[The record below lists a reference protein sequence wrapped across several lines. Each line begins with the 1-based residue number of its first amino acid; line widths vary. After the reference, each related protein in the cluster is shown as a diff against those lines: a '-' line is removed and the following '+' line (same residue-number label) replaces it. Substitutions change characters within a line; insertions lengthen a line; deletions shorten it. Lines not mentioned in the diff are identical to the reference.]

1 MGGTDE
7 PENLVELTPAEH
19 AEAHRVLYEEHGREE
34 DRLAWMGLAGYTKKE
49 TIIQELI
56 TVAAKKGGA
65 ANRENMIKNNP
76 MHNPET
82 VIQVKD
88 SWKTGPYYEAD
99 CERLRNMAS
108 NMKGRKFPPRS
119 AEHCANLSKAKMGN
133 IPGNKGKK
141 CVIDP
146 ETGRRSYV

>member
-34 DRLAWMGLAGYTKKE
+34 DRLAWMGLAGYSKKE
-49 TIIQELI
+49 TIIQELVTI
-56 TVAAKKGGA
+56 AAKKGGD

-82 VIQVKD
+82 SKRKVET
-88 SWKTGPYYEAD
+88 WKNGEHYESGV
-99 CERLRNMAS
+99 ERLRSMAG
-108 NMKGRKFPPRS
+108 NNKGRKFGPQS
-119 AEHCANLSKAKMGN
+119 AEHRAKHSKAKMGN